1 MRAMWVLAALLWY
14 VPGAGV
20 SKTAGIP
27 MIYLKKASGV
37 LPTVVSAKWKP
48 LALLLPVLFLFVPL
62 VASIGTLLG
71 GGSVGTGV
79 MALVLLV

>member
-27 MIYLKKASGV
+27 MIYISEEGLRRPADGGFGQVETSRVVVARAV
-37 LPTVVSAKWKP
+37 LV
-48 LALLLPVLFLFVPL
+48 
-62 VASIGTLLG
+62 
-71 GGSVGTGV
+71 
-79 MALVLLV
+79 